1 MSSNA
6 DIKSVLEVPY
16 GVQKTKSSSFSLVAF
31 RSQVFVLHGKENNSR
46 AREIDD
52 TLPLQQIHCFTN
64 ASVRFFFWL
73 LVPRKYPVWV
83 QLNVSILSLKEKGRM
98 LKNIGVF
105 WTK

>member
-64 ASVRFFFWL
+64 ASVRFFFL
-73 LVPRKYPVWV
+73 AIGSQEISCLGTVECVHTV
-83 QLNVSILSLKEKGRM
+83 IKG
-98 LKNIGVF
+98 KG
-105 WTK
+105 